1 MLFRS
6 LPDLP
11 APTDA
16 DFDTAATS
24 AAEALV
30 ERGERQLRILA
41 RLTDIA
47 MNLAEALGRQAQAR
61 IEAATTATTEAD
73 SPPPPLEDPTIA
85 FNRMAQTVR
94 RCVALEARLAAG
106 VKAGRDS
113 LFADRAVRRAA
124 STQAHEKAK
133 LEAIIDGLHDAWAVD
148 CPQTLY
154 EEQVERLMEDA
165 QEHFLDA
172 DEFRGWLD
180 RPVGESVA
188 KLCAAVGVDPAACTL
203 DGETWTVRRP
213 PTAFERTIAELY
225 PPILPSPSGEGGF
238 ELIEKTGGEPRSCSD
253 PP

>member
-1 MLFRS
+1 MLHRS

-16 DFDTAATS
+16 DFDAPDSAEAS
-24 AAEALV
+24 AAL
-30 ERGERQLRILA
+30 ERDERHLRVLA
-41 RLTDIA
+41 ELTDIGMRVA
-47 MNLAEALGRQAQAR
+47 RALGAAAEKR
-61 IEAATTATTEAD
+61 ILEAAGEDGALA
-73 SPPPPLEDPTIA
+73 PGEDPAAA
-85 FNRMAQTVR
+85 FNKIAQTVR
-94 RCVALEARLAAG
+94 RCVALEAKLAADVRSG
-106 VKAGRDS
+106 RAG
-113 LFADRAVRRAA
+113 LAAERAA
-124 STQAHEKAK
+124 RAAKCKEDHKAAK

-225 PPILPSPSGEGGF
+225 PPIPPSPSGESGF
-238 ELIEKTGGEPRSCSD
+238 EGSEKTGGERRSCND